1 MKKIVGIMAAAAI
14 ATSVFAADVS
24 AATKLKGTVLSYD
37 NAETFSLFS
46 EVNDS
51 HDYANPNMTFSV
63 SDDKAGATI
72 KLTTDGDNEAVK
84 QTTQTIWFKPIDAL
98 KITVGNFDVALN
110 KEQIDWTESVTGLG
124 GNGFLFSINAEGF
137 GLDFGLSQA
146 DNAFWLSKAKA
157 ADDPTI
163 SSFFV
168 KAGYSAD
175 FGNIGAFAEFN
186 RAKSGRR
193 TWAFHDSFFAEDVT
207 IEGTKKVVYV
217 KDDGTVG
224 VKDEATSE
232 TKRVPCFKLKDGAIG
247 DILFGASY
255 RNNFNGIDVFA
266 NFNGYMADKFEW
278 LRPEVY
284 VSGSADAL
292 GYSLFVAPLVIVD
305 SDVKDALEAADEK
318 AFQCEVV
325 AKVTYALDGCTP
337 YVYFKDADLVAK
349 DFAATIKAGAT
360 GNVGAMGWNA
370 WLQIDTGKGDKAD
383 KVDISVPFELTMSF

>member
-1 MKKIVGIMAAAAI
+1 MAAAAI

-51 HDYANPNMTFSV
+51 HDYANPNITFSV

-72 KLTTDGDNEAVK
+72 KLTTDGSNEAVK

-98 KITVGNFDVALN
+98 KITVGNYDVALN

-124 GNGFLFSINAEGF
+124 GNGFLFSINVEGF
-137 GLDFGLSQA
+137 GLDFGLSAA
-146 DNAFWLSKAKA
+146 DNANWFSKAKD
-157 ADDPTI
+157 ADDPSI
-163 SSFFV
+163 APFFV

-175 FGNIGAFAEFN
+175 FGTVSAFVDFN
-186 RAKSGRR
+186 RFSRR
-193 TWAFHDSFFAEDVT
+193 TWAYHD
-207 IEGTKKVVYV
+207 G
-217 KDDGTVG
+217 
-224 VKDEATSE
+224 
-232 TKRVPCFKLKDGAIG
+232 
-247 DILFGASY
+247 LFGAEIEKNGNELNYYIENGVVTKPNKYTERVRIYKAKKGAISDMLFGLGY

-266 NFNGYMADKFEW
+266 NFNGYMADQFAW
-278 LRPEVY
+278 IRPEVY

-292 GYSLFVAPLVIVD
+292 GYSLFVAPLIIVD
-305 SDVKDALEAADEK
+305 SDVKKLLEAADEK

-370 WLQIDTGKGDKAD
+370 WLQIDTGKGTKAD

>member
-1 MKKIVGIMAAAAI
+1 MKKIVGILSAAAVL

-24 AATKLKGTVLSYD
+24 AATKIKGTVLSYD
-37 NAETFSLFS
+37 NAETFSLLS

-72 KLTTDGDNEAVK
+72 KLTTDGGDEAIK

-124 GNGFLFSINAEGF
+124 GNGYLFSINAEGF

-146 DNAFWLSKAKA
+146 DNGLWFSKAK
-157 ADDPTI
+157 DKDPAI
-163 SSFFV
+163 KSFFV

-175 FGNIGAFAEFN
+175 FGTVAAFAEFN

-193 TWAFHDSFFAEDVT
+193 TYAYHDAFFVDLTEVPCETLDY
-207 IEGTKKVVYV
+207 YV
-217 KDDGTVG
+217 KDG
-224 VKDEATSE
+224 VK
-232 TKRVPCFKLKDGAIG
+232 TKASKYTPGGAAFTLKDGAIG

-292 GYSLFVAPLVIVD
+292 GYSLFVAPFIIVD